1 MKFLKKLYKLFS
13 QNNSFIKNISFLII
27 LTRLIFLENNQ
38 ILMCFEIFSGI
49 IILAIKQTDSNDT
62 EL

>member
-62 EL
+62 ES